1 MRPNRDAPGR
11 VTRGGPDRRRTGGSG
26 GPVRV
31 DVARRVAV
39 EEAVRLQLEAG
50 PLDRHHRPVL
60 GTHERGHV
68 DALPKN
74 DVAPGVL
81 DARRISWGGGPP
93 RTRCEPPPR
102 RSGCTSSSGRGRRR
116 LPHVCRALLRL
127 AGPPLRAAGKR
138 PTALGD
144 SVEGG
149 AAAIWPTC
157 SNVILADAPKHSG
170 RSATGRMRGRG
181 VTPTP
186 SGHADR

>member
-11 VTRGGPDRRRTGGSG
+11 VTRGGRNRRRTGGSG

-50 PLDRHHRPVL
+50 PLDPHHRPVL

-81 DARRISWGGGPP
+81 DAEESAGAAARLAPGASRHPGEVAAPHQA
-93 RTRCEPPPR
+93 R
-102 RSGCTSSSGRGRRR
+102 RGRRR
-116 LPHVCRALLRL
+116 LPHVCRALLRV